1 MATGV
6 WWAAVHGVAKSWTKL
21 STCIHTCC
29 NVDEPGK
36 YAKYKKPGEIGHI
49 IQVGN
54 EEEPDNKNKKQRKKR
69 NPEKWHMEE
78 SISRNNDQHLNYCC
92 QIKKIRTVN
101 CQLNVTIFRLP
112 VIWTSSVSME

>member
-1 MATGV
+1 MVVYTSKEQTNDIL
-6 WWAAVHGVAKSWTKL
+6 KSTTEYQKY
-21 STCIHTCC
+21 
-29 NVDEPGK
+29 

-78 SISRNNDQHLNYCC
+78 SISRKEEALSN
-92 QIKKIRTVN
+92 T
-101 CQLNVTIFRLP
+101 FRN
-112 VIWTSSVSME
+112 